1 MRLLFILLLLCQGLA
16 GQSGLLVLAPQ
27 APASSAVLGSDTRSP
42 LFAAPIALAINPAI
56 AGKWVRNNGI
66 NGRLELQCMLAGT
79 HGLGLYL
86 DQLRLPAGSKLW
98 LTAQIGNERISTRP
112 IEAEQLGSSQRLFTG
127 FLPADRVTLV
137 YEGTFF
143 SEDQPAFRIWRA
155 DHVTRPDIFNPQKA
169 IQGFGNSNSC
179 QVNANC
185 SAGDGW
191 EEEKSAVARILVI
204 VAEGTGYCSG
214 TLMNNTAADGRP
226 LFLTGFHCQDGYTP
240 LYDLWRFDFGYRAEG
255 CGNPETEPSFTP
267 YTGALARAGARD
279 NDFLLLE
286 LTDPAFDATTHYF
299 AGWDR
304 SDGAV
309 SGNLL
314 AFHHPM
320 GDIQKLGRS
329 NGMNILSGPITW
341 SETLVTP
348 GGYHFR
354 MLYNLGSF
362 QVGASGSS
370 VYDSNRRV
378 RGYLSGGNA
387 VCPGTTEAFIGR
399 LFQAWIGGG
408 TAASR
413 LSDWLD
419 PLGLE
424 PLTLDG
430 QRLQGNTGGRLLS
443 GQALYEGSPVENVR
457 LIFNWGNQ
465 LDTVYTDAMGA
476 YSLPRP
482 NNAISLGIATSYTF
496 GDDLTGV
503 NVVDI
508 VAIRRHILALDTLA
522 PLQLLAAD
530 VTNDGQVSIGDIVRI
545 SQLILGLRDWEFRPS
560 WLVFPSL
567 LAIDPLPINVFGPF
581 SIQINNPNAGIITLD
596 FEVVKNG
603 DVNFD
608 GR

>member
-1 MRLLFILLLLCQGLA
+1 MRLIFILLLLCTSLA
-16 GQSGLLVLAPQ
+16 AQSGSIVLT
-27 APASSAVLGSDTRSP
+27 APAASEVASSDARSP
-42 LFAAPIALAINPAI
+42 LFAAPIALAINPGS

-66 NGRLELQCMLAGT
+66 NGRLELSCSLPNA

-86 DQLRLPAGSKLW
+86 DQLRLPAGSRVW
-98 LTAQIGNERISTRP
+98 LTAEVGNQKLSTPP
-112 IEAEQLGSSQRLFTG
+112 IEAAQISTSQRLFTG
-127 FLPADRVTLV
+127 FLPVDRVTLV
-137 YEGTFF
+137 YEGTVF

-155 DHVTRPDIFNPQKA
+155 DYVTRPDIYNPQKV

-185 SAGDGW
+185 PAGEGW
-191 EEEKSAVARILVI
+191 SEEKSSAARIIVI
-204 VAEGTGYCSG
+204 VAEGAGYCSG

-255 CGNPETEPSFTP
+255 CGNPEAEPNFTA
-267 YTGALARAGARD
+267 YSGAILRAGARD

-286 LTDPAFDATTHYF
+286 LSDPAFDATTHYF

-304 SDGAV
+304 SDGSV
-309 SGNLL
+309 TGNLL
-314 AFHHPM
+314 TFHHPM
-320 GDIQKLGRS
+320 GDIQKMGRS
-329 NGMNILSGPITW
+329 NGMNILTGPITW
-341 SETLVTP
+341 GETLVTP

-354 MLYNLGSF
+354 MVYNLGSF

-387 VCPGTTEAFIGR
+387 NCPGTTEAFIGR

-408 TAASR
+408 AATSR

-424 PLTLDG
+424 PMTLDG

-443 GQALYEGSPVENVR
+443 GQALYEGSPVANVR
-457 LIFNWGNQ
+457 LIFNWGSQ
-465 LDTVYTDAMGA
+465 LDTVYTDALGK

-482 NNAISLGIATSYTF
+482 NNATSLGIATNYEF
-496 GDDLTGV
+496 GSEFAGV
-503 NVVDI
+503 NVIDI
-508 VAIRRHILALDTLA
+508 VAIRRHILALDTLESI
-522 PLQLLAAD
+522 QLLAGD
-530 VTNDGQVSIGDIVRI
+530 VTNDGQVTIGDIVRI
-545 SQLILGLRDWEFRPS
+545 SQVILGLRSWEFRPN

-567 LAIDPLPINVFGPF
+567 LPIDPLPTNAFGPF
-581 SIQINNPNAGIITLD
+581 GIQINNPNVGIITLD